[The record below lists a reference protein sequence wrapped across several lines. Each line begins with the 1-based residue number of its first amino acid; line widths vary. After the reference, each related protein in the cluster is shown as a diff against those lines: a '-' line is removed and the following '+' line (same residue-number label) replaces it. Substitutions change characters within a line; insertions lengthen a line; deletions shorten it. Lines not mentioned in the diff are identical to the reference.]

1 MELARLGELYS
12 LMQIQEIAGSIQLA
26 GEHGAR
32 IRSSLAARA
41 ESLRYQQMSEVESSA
56 NAATERMG
64 MPMVLLLISPLPFQ
78 LALALPFQL
87 ALALQSALS

>member
-12 LMQIQEIAGSIQLA
+12 LVQIQEIAGSIQLA

-64 MPMVLLLISPLPFQ
+64 MPMVLLFVSFIVLIGYPAVTLVIGG
-78 LALALPFQL
+78 L
-87 ALALQSALS
+87 